1 MIINALQ
8 FLLQTIFG
16 TFAIIVLLRFYLQLV
31 SAPFNNPASQF
42 VVALSNFIVKPTRR
56 IIPSWKGFDLSTLL
70 LALIAEWIIEFGL
83 RWFADFPFLVAGTG
97 VWIALTGLAITDV
110 VKLSIYIFLYA
121 TIIQAVLS
129 WVNPYSPVAPV
140 LDALTRP
147 LLKPLRKFIPLVGG
161 FDLSP
166 IAVFICAQLLIML
179 FVMPL
184 ELYFSRMF

>member
-1 MIINALQ
+1 MIVNALQ
-8 FLLQTIFG
+8 FLLQTIVG
-16 TFAIIVLLRFYLQLV
+16 MFAIIVLLRFYLQLV
-31 SAPFNNPASQF
+31 SAPFQNPASQF

-56 IIPSWKGFDLSTLL
+56 FIPSWKGFDLSTLL
-70 LALIAEWIIEFGL
+70 LAFLAEWLIEFGL
-83 RWFADFPFLVAGTG
+83 RWLADFPFMVAGSG
-97 VWIALTGLAITDV
+97 VWIALTGLAINDI

-121 TIIQAVLS
+121 TFIQAILS
-129 WVNPYSPVAPV
+129 WVNPYSPIAPV

-147 LLKPLRKFIPLVGG
+147 LLKPVQKLIPLVGG

-166 IAVFICAQLLIML
+166 IVVIIGAQLLIML